1 MMCGWAKEQIAASW
15 MYTSGSGE
23 LEPGD
28 QAKLRHHLAECA
40 ECAEEMA
47 QLTGMWER
55 LADLPAPEPGL
66 GLQLR
71 WEATLESL
79 GGVPGGKRRTPEAW
93 RFSLAALWPQRP
105 VWQAGIALACLVVGL
120 AVGGRWQGS
129 AKSEIAALREE
140 VANTKE
146 MVALSLLREQS
157 PSERLRGVDYS
168 ARMPRIEPEVVTA
181 LIRAVNQDASV
192 NVRLAAIDALSR
204 ASGQPQVRRSLEQA
218 LDRQES
224 PTVQAALIGYLV
236 ETRDQQALGALRQ
249 FSKRPDLEATIR
261 ERAGRATQQLTE
273 FK

>member
-15 MYTSGSGE
+15 MYTPGSGE

-28 QAKLRHHLAECA
+28 QAKLRHHLSECA
-40 ECAEEMA
+40 ECAQEMA
-47 QLTGMWER
+47 QLTAMWER
-55 LADLPAPEPGL
+55 LADLPAPEPSPS
-66 GLQLR
+66 LQAR

-79 GGVPGGKRRTPEAW
+79 GGPGQRQRRRTPEAW

-105 VWQAGIALACLVVGL
+105 VWQAGIALGCLVVGL
-120 AVGGRWQGS
+120 AVGARWQGS
-129 AKSEIAALREE
+129 GKSEIAALREE

-181 LIRAVNQDASV
+181 LIQAVNQDPSV

-218 LDRQES
+218 LDRS
-224 PTVQAALIGYLV
+224 N
-236 ETRDQQALGALRQ
+236 R
-249 FSKRPDLEATIR
+249 RPCR
-261 ERAGRATQQLTE
+261 RR
-273 FK
+273 

>member
-28 QAKLRHHLAECA
+28 QAKLRHHLSECA

-120 AVGGRWQGS
+120 AVGG
-129 AKSEIAALREE
+129 ALAGQCQ
-140 VANTKE
+140 V
-146 MVALSLLREQS
+146 
-157 PSERLRGVDYS
+157 GDCG
-168 ARMPRIEPEVVTA
+168 
-181 LIRAVNQDASV
+181 AS
-192 NVRLAAIDALSR
+192 
-204 ASGQPQVRRSLEQA
+204 RRSGEHEGDGCA
-218 LDRQES
+218 FVAAR
-224 PTVQAALIGYLV
+224 TVAFRKAARGGLF
-236 ETRDQQALGALRQ
+236 GA
-249 FSKRPDLEATIR
+249 DA
-261 ERAGRATQQLTE
+261 AD
-273 FK
+273 